1 MAAASA
7 YEARRQRQI
16 EENKRRIEEL
26 GLRHLAAAVIPPQV
40 KQLKVKHKA
49 RAPGAAAAT
58 APPRRSGRVANLPE
72 QPDYRENIK
81 KKIVI
86 GPTAVERKAIIKKKI
101 VIGPTAVERRAI
113 AKAKAKATELE
124 GELGADYPTFAK
136 TISQH
141 SATANALVLPPQFC
155 TMHLPEHSEVLTLV
169 VEEDDEFDVQYYKGP
184 SDCRIRSWRG
194 FSIGHKLGDGDCLVF
209 QLIQRRK
216 FKVYIIRAGLT

>member
-26 GLRHLAAAVIPPQV
+26 GLRHLAAAVMPPQV

-58 APPRRSGRVANLPE
+58 APPRRSGRVAKLPE

-81 KKIVI
+81 KNI
-86 GPTAVERKAIIKKKI
+86 GPTAVERSHAI
-101 VIGPTAVERRAI
+101 
-113 AKAKAKATELE
+113 AKAKATELK
-124 GELGADYPTFAK
+124 GKLGADYPTFVK
-136 TISQH
+136 TISQY
-141 SATANALVLPPQFC
+141 SVTTTALGLPRQFC
-155 TMHLPEHSEVLTLV
+155 REHLPKHGEVITLV
-169 VEEDDEFDVQYYKGP
+169 DEDDKEFDVQYYKAP
-184 SDCRIRSWRG
+184 NDCTFSIKSWRG
-194 FSIGHKLGDGDCLVF
+194 FAIDHKLDYGDCLVF

-216 FKVYIIRAGLT
+216 FKVYIMKAGSWLKMTN